1 MKTTHFWPFKKSGYW
16 IMLLMLIGVLTAYA
30 QPDPPDNPQ
39 VPISGIGYLLAIG
52 GALGIKKIYDIQKK
66 NHSE

>member
-1 MKTTHFWPFKKSGYW
+1 
-16 IMLLMLIGVLTAYA
+16 MLLMLIGVLTAYA